1 MNNDSQGLCSGCQHR
16 SVEFVIAFDFGP
28 NRVRSADICGLDL
41 AGFPS
46 KITCG
51 AYRSTHPLPVLV
63 PDETSHAGNQH
74 DSVASAVPLAKL
86 TALYV

>member
-1 MNNDSQGLCSGCQHR
+1 MNNDRQGLCSECQHR

-63 PDETSHAGNQH
+63 RDETPHAGNQP
-74 DSVASAVPLAKL
+74 DSVPSAVPLGKL
-86 TALYV
+86 TALND

>member
-1 MNNDSQGLCSGCQHR
+1 MNNDRQGLCSGCQHR

-51 AYRSTHPLPVLV
+51 AYKSTHPLPVLV
-63 PDETSHAGNQH
+63 RGETPYFSNQL
-74 DSVASAVPLAKL
+74 DSVPRAVPLAKL
-86 TALYV
+86 TASYV